1 MQSNYRQVM
10 CFLLYFIFK
19 NIINIFFT
27 LILSTL
33 VPSIFQDMLPSPDVP
48 CLPLL
53 SFVHICYLCIP
64 DIQNAFWGNKT
75 KITQK
80 KPPVSLSDITLED
93 EEFSG
98 RKLYWIYPIPYF
110 FCKLK
115 KNNIKRIIYFRKW
128 DIK

>member
-1 MQSNYRQVM
+1 M
-10 CFLLYFIFK
+10 CFLLHFIFK
-19 NIINIFFT
+19 NIINIFSTF
-27 LILSTL
+27 ILSTL
-33 VPSIFQDMLPSPDVP
+33 VSSIIQDMLPSPDVP

-64 DIQNAFWGNKT
+64 DIQNAFRGNKT

-80 KPPVSLSDITLED
+80 IPPVSLSDITLKD

-110 FCKLK
+110 FVNK
-115 KNNIKRIIYFRKW
+115 KII
-128 DIK
+128 